1 MLDASNYRMDRIV
14 IKIKRL
20 DNNPDLP
27 LPSYH
32 SDGSSG
38 LDLCAAVEQDLIL
51 KPGEIQLIPTGLS
64 ISLPQ
69 GYEAQIR
76 PRSGLALRHGL
87 GLVNSPGT
95 IDADY
100 RGEIGLIV
108 INWGKEPF
116 TIRRG
121 DRIAQMVIGKVY
133 PAQVEEVDEID
144 PTARGKGGFGHSGI

>member
-1 MLDASNYRMDRIV
+1 MMDRV
-14 IKIKRL
+14 VLKVKRL

-27 LPSYH
+27 LPSYQ

-38 LDLCAAVEQDLIL
+38 LDLRAAVAKEVTLQ
-51 KPGEIQLIPTGLS
+51 PGDIKLIPTGLS
-64 ISLPQ
+64 ISIPE

-76 PRSGLALRHGL
+76 PRSGLALRYGL

-100 RGEIGLIV
+100 RGEVGVIA
-108 INWGKEPF
+108 INWGKKPL

-121 DRIAQMVIGKVY
+121 ERIAQIVINKVSRVR
-133 PAQVEEVDEID
+133 VEEVEELDA
-144 PTARGKGGFGHSGI
+144 TKRGKGGFGHSGT

>member
-1 MLDASNYRMDRIV
+1 MGRIV
-14 IKIKRL
+14 VKVKRL

-27 LPSYH
+27 LPSYY

-38 LDLCAAVEQDLIL
+38 LDLCAAVEEDLTL
-51 KPGEIQLIPTGLS
+51 KAGEIQLVPTGLS
-64 ISLPQ
+64 ISLPR

-76 PRSGLALRHGL
+76 PRSGLALQHGI

-100 RGEIGLIV
+100 RGEVRVIV
-108 INWGKEPF
+108 INWGKQSF
-116 TIRRG
+116 TIHRG

-133 PAQVEEVDEID
+133 RVQIEEVDEID
-144 PTARGKGGFGHSGI
+144 PTLRGEGGFGHSGI